1 MKQLIF
7 TLILSCHILTG
18 MATATPSSVKRD
30 SLERLL
36 TSMPHDSARL
46 QMIQDITRMEQT
58 NPNCIRYSD
67 MLLQEAILQNN
78 PKYAGTALYFQIIY
92 YYNQNELDS
101 VIQKIEKMEPFVREG
116 NLWDYYFDA
125 QRCQIDLYSYREQI
139 EFAINKSLEM
149 YQKAQEANNVRG
161 LIGAKQCLAN
171 AYMGTGRWE
180 EGKKALE
187 EAHMLLPKLDNVI
200 VRNSV
205 LCQLVSLSKAK
216 DDFENLKKY
225 LDEQKSIL
233 EDYIRKNPTM
243 EEAFQ
248 DPLIF
253 NELYYAYYH
262 LEMNQSHSAFEHL
275 QKGAKYLTPHT
286 YFMYRVLYYD
296 AYALYYRHCKE
307 YDKALNQ
314 LDHTVVL
321 LQEAFSSDY
330 VNQLSAKADILVEA
344 GRSQEA
350 LPIYEKVLQMKDSLV
365 TELSD
370 KQMKLIQS
378 NYHINKI
385 ALEEEQLKNKI
396 QLIALIV
403 IGTTLI
409 VLVFFMLRIFRVRK
423 ALKIAESETRK
434 ATRIAEKANETKNHF
449 LANMSYN
456 IRIPLNGVV
465 GFSQLIASEPNMDE
479 DTRKEFS
486 AIIQKNTEELMQL
499 VNDVLDLSRLEAN
512 MMKFQIQEYDAV
524 ALCNDAVYM
533 ARMRNEETIEI
544 YFDTHIETQPITT
557 DTGRLIQALVSTLTY
572 PQKNTTHREIT
583 FTLTRDDSGKQIC
596 FRISN
601 SPLADPEFNSQK
613 VSIRHDINRLL
624 LLHFGGSYNI
634 TPDEQGR
641 PVINFTYPL
650 DIISE

>member
-1 MKQLIF
+1 MRQLTI
-7 TLILSCHILTG
+7 TLILSCHILTTIAVG
-18 MATATPSSVKRD
+18 TPSSLKRD
-30 SLERLL
+30 SLERVL

-46 QMIQDITRMEQT
+46 QMIQDITRMEQI

-67 MLLQEAILQNN
+67 MLLQEAIAQNN
-78 PKYAGTALYFQIIY
+78 PKYAGTALYFQVIY

-101 VIQKIEKMEPFVREG
+101 VTLKLERMEPFVREG
-116 NLWDYYFDA
+116 NLWNYYFDA

-139 EFAINKSLEM
+139 ELAINKSLEM

-161 LIGAKQCLAN
+161 LIGAQQCLAN

-187 EAHMLLPKLDNVI
+187 EAHRLLPKLDNVI

-205 LCQLVSLSKAK
+205 LCQLISLSKAQN
-216 DDFENLKKY
+216 DFENLKKY
-225 LDEQKSIL
+225 LDEQESLL
-233 EDYIRKNPTM
+233 EEYIKKNPNM

-253 NELYYAYYH
+253 NELYYAYYY
-262 LEMNQSHSAFEHL
+262 LEMKQPHSAFEHL
-275 QKGAKYLTPHT
+275 QEGARHLTPHT

-296 AYALYYRHCKE
+296 AYALYYRYCKE
-307 YDKALNQ
+307 YDKALCR
-314 LDHTVVL
+314 LDSTIVL
-321 LQEAFSSDY
+321 LQGTFGYDY
-330 VNQLSAKADILVEA
+330 VYQLSTKADILVEA
-344 GRSQEA
+344 GRSREA
-350 LPIYEKVLQMKDSLV
+350 LPIYERILQMKDSLV

-370 KQMKLIQS
+370 KQMILLQS
-378 NYHINKI
+378 NYNTNKT

-396 QLIALIV
+396 QLIALII
-403 IGTTLI
+403 IGVTLI
-409 VLVFFMLRIFRVRK
+409 VVACFMLRVFRVRK
-423 ALKIAESETRK
+423 ALKTAESETRK
-434 ATRIAEKANETKNHF
+434 ATRTAEKANEAKNHF

-465 GFSQLIASEPNMDE
+465 GFSQLIASEPDMDE
-479 DTRKEFS
+479 ETRKEFS

-524 ALCNDAVYM
+524 ALCNDAIYM
-533 ARMRNEETIEI
+533 ARMHNEGTVEI
-544 YFDTHIETQPITT
+544 HFDAHIGTQTITT

-572 PQKNTTHREIT
+572 PQKSTVHREIT
-583 FTLTRDDSGKQIC
+583 FTLTRDDSEKLLCI
-596 FRISN
+596 RISN

-624 LLHFGGSYNI
+624 LQHFGGNYNI
-634 TPDEQGR
+634 TSDEQGQ
-641 PVINFTYPL
+641 PVIIFTYPF
-650 DIISE
+650 DSISE